1 MKRFVP
7 IKYILGMTAL
17 FFVLPLLLILL
28 ITFVIGFNDFTIAI
42 TIFLVALMISGPFVY
57 IWNLGATSIVIKD
70 GRLYNNIIDGT
81 SNNGWIEDIKGIKT
95 ITVTSCEQVQKYY
108 KNCKAKKV
116 LLIDFGAYNV
126 KYIAIT
132 LFTKR
137 QITQILKEIEKHSQY
152 YLVLA

>member
-1 MKRFVP
+1 
-7 IKYILGMTAL
+7 
-17 FFVLPLLLILL
+17 
-28 ITFVIGFNDFTIAI
+28 
-42 TIFLVALMISGPFVY
+42 MISGPFVY

-70 GRLYNNIIDGT
+70 GRLHNNIIDGT